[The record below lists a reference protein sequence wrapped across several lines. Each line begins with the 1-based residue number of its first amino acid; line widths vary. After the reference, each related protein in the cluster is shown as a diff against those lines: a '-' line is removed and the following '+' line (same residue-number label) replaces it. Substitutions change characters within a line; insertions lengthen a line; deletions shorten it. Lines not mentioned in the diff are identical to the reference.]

1 MRKSIYKSD
10 YSSFLALLIKARKE
24 IGLTQSEL
32 AAKLNKPQSF
42 VSKYESGE
50 RRIDVIEFIEIS
62 NVLKIAPDKIIKKI
76 ATK

>member
-1 MRKSIYKSD
+1 MRKSIYNSD
-10 YSSFLALLIKARKE
+10 YNSFRALLIKARKE
-24 IGLTQSEL
+24 LGLTQSEL

>member
-1 MRKSIYKSD
+1 MRKSIYNSD
-10 YSSFLALLIKARKE
+10 YNSFLTLLIKARKE

-76 ATK
+76 STK

>member
-1 MRKSIYKSD
+1 MRKSIYNSD
-10 YSSFLALLIKARKE
+10 YNSFLTLLIKARKE

-76 ATK
+76 AAK